1 MKHKIILVMALFAI
15 ILVAFLIWN
24 YSFQLER
31 IMHVDHAIIDA
42 FSAIVLCMGF
52 VPSGMLAEKKEDYA

>member
-15 ILVAFLIWN
+15 ILAAFCIWN

-31 IMHVDHAIIDA
+31 IMHVDHSIIDA

-52 VPSGMLAEKKEDYA
+52 VPSGLLAEKKEDVA

>member
-52 VPSGMLAEKKEDYA
+52 VPSGMLAEKKEGA